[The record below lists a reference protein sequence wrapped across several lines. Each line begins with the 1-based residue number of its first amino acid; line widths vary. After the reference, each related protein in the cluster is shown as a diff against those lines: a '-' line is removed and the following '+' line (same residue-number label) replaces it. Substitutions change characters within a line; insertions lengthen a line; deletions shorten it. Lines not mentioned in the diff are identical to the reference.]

1 VEGSEV
7 LQTLAEVAIALTGFT
22 GIVVALHGRAG
33 EPLSGFSLVR
43 FRVLLIASLFAVAFS
58 LLPFFFHHLGLSP
71 PVTWSVCSGLVCCL
85 MVAIAIH
92 DIRAVRTYKDVMPR
106 LDRQVM
112 PLILVLGSALWFLQV
127 ANIFELHA
135 FGPYLAAPMW
145 FLGFSA
151 FQFGRL
157 LLAAEER

>member
-1 VEGSEV
+1 
-7 LQTLAEVAIALTGFT
+7 
-22 GIVVALHGRAG
+22 
-33 EPLSGFSLVR
+33 
-43 FRVLLIASLFAVAFS
+43 
-58 LLPFFFHHLGLSP
+58 
-71 PVTWSVCSGLVCCL
+71 
-85 MVAIAIH
+85 
-92 DIRAVRTYKDVMPR
+92 
-106 LDRQVM
+106 M